1 MPDNKHL
8 LDLASFIDEVMRPT
22 ESLSNMFHSVSDSTP
37 DGSKPPKVKT
47 DDLAVVVGALS
58 SLSRHR
64 LQEFARHL
72 QAETGFVKVE
82 QAYTYEAPVRVESVT
97 ITKNVGLGPQEK
109 MQ

>member
-1 MPDNKHL
+1 MSGNKHS

-22 ESLSNMFHSVSDSTP
+22 ESLTSMFHSVSDPVT
-37 DGSKPPKVKT
+37 DVLKTPKVKT

-72 QAETGFVKVE
+72 QAETGFVEVE
-82 QAYTYEAPVRVESVT
+82 QAYDYEAPVSVEGVV
-97 ITKNVGLGPQEK
+97 ITRRAGFNREGEVQ
-109 MQ
+109 